1 PPFSFEPQA
10 PLRYTQWA
18 MEASGIKEMT
28 SHLSPRKRGPV
39 EEAQHLAQEK
49 LGAAPETQLALK
61 HSVGTGLILAELGL
75 DAATIAAGL
84 LHHLPLEGHTPV
96 ASIEE
101 SLGPDVARLV
111 EGAARLSGLPTTGT
125 PLSQGHATQADSQ
138 AEALRSMLLALAQDL
153 RVVLIRLAEQT
164 EMIGRVNSIP
174 PDEATSIATDT
185 LEVYAPLAHRLGI
198 ARLFRDMQDKAF
210 ACLEPESYR
219 QMAAQ
224 VEERLSRWQEALV
237 AVKLE
242 LDSDLVGAGI
252 EADITSRTKHLYSTH
267 LKAQRYAHQ
276 GKSFGD
282 IHDLVALRVVVA
294 GIADCYSALGIVHG
308 RWRPLP
314 GEFDDFIAT
323 PKDNGYRSLHATV
336 MHQGVP
342 VEVQIRTREMHE
354 VTEYGVAAHWHYKEQ
369 RKSMPQEWVS
379 QVRRS
384 LEQHRNLSGE
394 ELLESIKTDVLEDKV
409 FVYTPKGTI
418 VELPRG
424 ATPLDLAY
432 RIHTELGHQATGARV
447 NDRMVSFTYQL
458 QNGDRV
464 DIMRTRASKGP
475 SRDWLNPALGHVATS
490 HAREKIRQWFKHQ
503 QRQENV
509 ERGREVVDREL
520 RRLGLGS
527 ISYDDLAKAF
537 GVDQVDE
544 FLATVGYGGITA
556 HQIAHQIAPPPPQ
569 PPPAPAPQSQPMPTQ
584 IQATGVSNLLTR
596 IAGCC
601 RPLPGDS
608 IVGYVTRAKGI
619 SIHRQNCPGILHEKE
634 TDRLLP
640 VEWGREEMLYPAVL
654 SIRAWD
660 RVGLLRDIGA
670 LMAEE
675 EVNIQEIKASDQK
688 DGTALIKLTIKAR
701 NLAHLSR
708 LLARLEGIRGIISTI
723 RGGSAPHQERR

>member
-1 PPFSFEPQA
+1 
-10 PLRYTQWA
+10 
-18 MEASGIKEMT
+18 
-28 SHLSPRKRGPV
+28 
-39 EEAQHLAQEK
+39 
-49 LGAAPETQLALK
+49 
-61 HSVGTGLILAELGL
+61 
-75 DAATIAAGL
+75 
-84 LHHLPLEGHTPV
+84 
-96 ASIEE
+96 
-101 SLGPDVARLV
+101 
-111 EGAARLSGLPTTGT
+111 
-125 PLSQGHATQADSQ
+125 
-138 AEALRSMLLALAQDL
+138 
-153 RVVLIRLAEQT
+153 VVLIRLAEQM
-164 EMIGRVNSIP
+164 EMIGRVSSMP
-174 PDEATSIATDT
+174 PEEGTSTAINT
-185 LEVYAPLAHRLGI
+185 LEVYAPLANRLGI
-198 ARLFRDMQDKAF
+198 ARLFRDMQDMAF
-210 ACLEPESYR
+210 AYLEPESY
-219 QMAAQ
+219 QQVSAQ
-224 VEERLSRWQEALV
+224 VEERLTRWQEALV

-242 LDSDLVGAGI
+242 LEMELAGAGI
-252 EADITSRTKHLYSTH
+252 KADVTSRTKHIYSTN
-267 LKAQRYAHQ
+267 LKTKRYTQQ

-308 RWRPLP
+308 HWRPLP

-323 PKDNGYRSLHATV
+323 PKDNGYRSLHAIV
-336 MHQGVP
+336 MHQEVP

-354 VTEYGVAAHWHYKEQ
+354 VAEYGVAAHWHYKEQ

-379 QVRRS
+379 LVRRS

-394 ELLESIKTDVLEDKV
+394 ELLESIKADVLEDKV

-432 RIHTELGHQATGARV
+432 RIHTELGHQTTGARV
-447 NDRMVSFTYQL
+447 NDRMVSLTYQL
-458 QNGDRV
+458 QNGDLV

-490 HAREKIRQWFKHQ
+490 QSRGKIRQWFKHQ

-509 ERGREVVDREL
+509 ERGKEVVDREL

-527 ISYDDLAKAF
+527 VSYDDLTKAF
-537 GVDQVDE
+537 GLNQIDE
-544 FLATVGYGGITA
+544 FLATVGYGGITT

-569 PPPAPAPQSQPMPTQ
+569 PLPTPVPQTQPMPTQ
-584 IQATGVSNLLTR
+584 IQATGVGNLLTR

-601 RPLPGDS
+601 QPLPGDP

-619 SIHRQNCPGILHEKE
+619 SIHRQNCPSIVHEKE
-634 TDRLLP
+634 RDRLLS

-654 SIRAWD
+654 FIRSWD

-688 DGTALIKLTIKAR
+688 DGTAMIKLTLKVR

-708 LLARLEGIRGIISTI
+708 LLARLEDIRGIISTI

>member
-1 PPFSFEPQA
+1 
-10 PLRYTQWA
+10 
-18 MEASGIKEMT
+18 
-28 SHLSPRKRGPV
+28 
-39 EEAQHLAQEK
+39 
-49 LGAAPETQLALK
+49 
-61 HSVGTGLILAELGL
+61 
-75 DAATIAAGL
+75 
-84 LHHLPLEGHTPV
+84 
-96 ASIEE
+96 
-101 SLGPDVARLV
+101 
-111 EGAARLSGLPTTGT
+111 
-125 PLSQGHATQADSQ
+125 
-138 AEALRSMLLALAQDL
+138 
-153 RVVLIRLAEQT
+153 
-164 EMIGRVNSIP
+164 
-174 PDEATSIATDT
+174 
-185 LEVYAPLAHRLGI
+185 
-198 ARLFRDMQDKAF
+198 
-210 ACLEPESYR
+210 
-219 QMAAQ
+219 
-224 VEERLSRWQEALV
+224 
-237 AVKLE
+237 
-242 LDSDLVGAGI
+242 
-252 EADITSRTKHLYSTH
+252 
-267 LKAQRYAHQ
+267 
-276 GKSFGD
+276 
-282 IHDLVALRVVVA
+282 
-294 GIADCYSALGIVHG
+294 
-308 RWRPLP
+308 
-314 GEFDDFIAT
+314 
-323 PKDNGYRSLHATV
+323 
-336 MHQGVP
+336 
-342 VEVQIRTREMHE
+342 
-354 VTEYGVAAHWHYKEQ
+354 
-369 RKSMPQEWVS
+369 
-379 QVRRS
+379 
-384 LEQHRNLSGE
+384 
-394 ELLESIKTDVLEDKV
+394 
-409 FVYTPKGTI
+409 
-418 VELPRG
+418 
-424 ATPLDLAY
+424 
-432 RIHTELGHQATGARV
+432 
-447 NDRMVSFTYQL
+447 
-458 QNGDRV
+458 
-464 DIMRTRASKGP
+464 MRTRASKGP